1 MCCLCYANFGKNV
14 AIVFD
19 GPEQTV
25 NIAIR
30 KDEFNKNIINIIN
43 LIQNITNLFFE
54 ILVNEGF
61 KTVQAPDDADT
72 LIARTALSY
81 SKEKQVK
88 VMEEDADIL
97 VLLWHYV
104 NKDVHEV
111 MFQSE
116 SRTWNI
122 QHLIDK
128 TGHMKESILLTH
140 AFLVCDT
147 VSKSYDISKDKI
159 LKPPKVS

>member
-25 NIAIR
+25 KISIR
-30 KDEFNKNIINIIN
+30 KDEFKKNIINIIN
-43 LIQNITNLFFE
+43 LIQNIINLFFE

-61 KTVQAPDDADT
+61 KTVQAPDD
-72 LIARTALSY
+72 
-81 SKEKQVK
+81 
-88 VMEEDADIL
+88 EDADIF

-104 NKDVHEV
+104 NKDVHQV
-111 MFQSE
+111 MFQSK
-116 SRTWNI
+116 SRMWNI

-140 AFLVCDT
+140 AFLGCDT
-147 VSKSYDISKDKI
+147 VSKSYSISKGKI